1 MAEKT
6 ISELEQ
12 ITELLSAWLLPIEGA
27 DGNTSSVSLGQIYEF
42 LHANIIVL
50 PLSGSAPSY
59 TVNPSVNSVYTL
71 NLSTLNA
78 SDTVQINLPSGLVL
92 KEAQIILKIKNP
104 NSATITIPGLAK
116 RLSQFNLSSTDLQMI
131 LDYDQVQSAWVGGT
145 LTIESI

>member
-1 MAEKT
+1 MANKT

-12 ITELLSAWLLPIEGA
+12 ITELLSSWLIPIEGSE
-27 DGNTSSVSLGQIYEF
+27 GNTSSVSLAQIYDF
-42 LHANIIVL
+42 LHASIIAL
-50 PLSGSAPSY
+50 PLAGSAPSY

-78 SDTVQINLPSGLVL
+78 TDTVQINLPSGLVN
-92 KEAQIILKIKNP
+92 KEAQIIIKVKNP
-104 NSATITIPGLAK
+104 NDATITIPGLAK

-131 LDYDQVQSAWVGGT
+131 FDYDQVQSAWVCGT